1 MGLLLW
7 IAFGVLAGLVARLI
21 MPGPA
26 AGGIV
31 VAVLVG
37 VSGALLGGVGDS
49 AMDGA
54 WSPQTDA
61 RSLLMAGIGA
71 IVLLFCYRSYAMRFP
86 ELT

>member
-1 MGLLLW
+1 MGILLW
-7 IAFGVLAGLVARLI
+7 IVFGILAGLVARLI

-26 AGGIV
+26 AGGII
-31 VAVLVG
+31 VAILVG

-49 AMDGA
+49 AMDGV
-54 WSPQTDA
+54 WSPQADA

-71 IVLLFCYRSYAMRFP
+71 IVLLFCYRTYAMRSP